1 MVSVGSAG
9 WRTGRRVVNLRDRRV
24 EVYTQPQ
31 RDTKPPYYAALQ
43 IYGPDIPLP
52 LTLDGTEIATNPAG
66 DLLP

>member
-9 WRTGRRVVNLRDRRV
+9 RRTGRRVVNLRDHRV

-31 RDTKPPYYAALQ
+31 RDTKPAYYAALQ
-43 IYGPDIPLP
+43 IYGPAVRLP
-52 LTLDGTEIATNPAG
+52 LTLDGAEIATIAAG